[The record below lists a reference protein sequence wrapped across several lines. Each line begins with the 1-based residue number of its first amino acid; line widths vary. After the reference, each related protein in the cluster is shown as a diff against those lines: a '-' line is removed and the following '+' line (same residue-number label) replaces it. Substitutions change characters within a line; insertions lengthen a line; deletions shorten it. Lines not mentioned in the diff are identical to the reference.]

1 MSLLNEAKN
10 VFMSSNVEFLLFFF
24 NFPAFFVSVVDK
36 ASLFFNVVVVVLV
49 RLS

>member
-1 MSLLNEAKN
+1 MNEAKN

-24 NFPAFFVSVVDK
+24 NFPALFVRVVDK
-36 ASLFFNVVVVVLV
+36 TSLFFNVEVVVALLV